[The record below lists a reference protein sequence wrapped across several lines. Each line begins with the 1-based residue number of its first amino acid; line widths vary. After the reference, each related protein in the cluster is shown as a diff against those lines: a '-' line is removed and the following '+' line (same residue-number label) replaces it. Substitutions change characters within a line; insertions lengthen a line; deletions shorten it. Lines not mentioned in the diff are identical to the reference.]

1 MIPADKN
8 SSNTILELIHSLR
21 DLEQRAVLEF
31 RPVVEEILFSSN
43 RDAQRI
49 EQTLDGLLDFCG
61 NEAVVLMYRQLCR
74 HYWEIDQPAALYYIN
89 AYREQWQSDDQSTCQ

>member
-1 MIPADKN
+1 MTSDQN
-8 SSNTILELIHSLR
+8 SSHTILELIHSLR
-21 DLEQRAVLEF
+21 VLEQRAVLAF
-31 RPVVEEILFSSN
+31 RPVVDELLLTSN

-74 HYWEIDQPAALYYIN
+74 HYWEIDRKRSLIHALAGDSMN
-89 AYREQWQSDDQSTCQ
+89 

>member
-31 RPVVEEILFSSN
+31 RPVVDEILFSSN

-49 EQTLDGLLDFCG
+49 E
-61 NEAVVLMYRQLCR
+61 
-74 HYWEIDQPAALYYIN
+74 
-89 AYREQWQSDDQSTCQ
+89 

>member
-1 MIPADKN
+1 MIPVDKN
-8 SSNTILELIHSLR
+8 PSHTILELIHSLR

-74 HYWEIDQPAALYYIN
+74 HYWEIDHRAALYYIN
-89 AYREQWQSDDQSTCQ
+89 AYREQWQSAGQSTGQ